1 MIKPLLT
8 KAQKLE
14 ARRGNI
20 INHINLLEA
29 RYSESERKVAINL
42 LQARLTS
49 IEMQERSE
57 ADKN

>member
-20 INHINLLEA
+20 INHICLLEA
-29 RYSESERKVAINL
+29 RYSEQKRKKAVDL
-42 LQARLTS
+42 LRARLTQ
-49 IEMQERSE
+49 IKLQEFE
-57 ADKN
+57 EKKG